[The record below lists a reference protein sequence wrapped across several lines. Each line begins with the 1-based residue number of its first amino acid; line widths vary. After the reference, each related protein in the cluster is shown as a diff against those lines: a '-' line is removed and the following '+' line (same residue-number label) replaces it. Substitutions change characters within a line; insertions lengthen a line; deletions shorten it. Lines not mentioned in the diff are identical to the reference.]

1 MAPES
6 APFARKLLEPTVI
19 PVWGNYFLGF
29 MAASVVAQLL
39 LITLSVARILPHLQL
54 FLKPAHLG
62 LFFYWGFAGL
72 GCLGFLALFWSAFR
86 RPRRIHL
93 AVLGLAAF
101 AVLLHGFLA
110 FALQLLLGASGPDS
124 GLARSVWGLLQPG
137 HATTFL
143 TLGLELLR
151 TVGGVAFPVYGRL
164 LRYLFLLDAA
174 AVAGLYLLLW
184 VQAGPERT
192 RQT

>member
-1 MAPES
+1 MVPE
-6 APFARKLLEPTVI
+6 PVARKLLEPAEL
-19 PVWGNYFLGF
+19 PVWGKYFLGF

-39 LITLSVARILPHLQL
+39 LITLSVARVLPHLRL

-62 LFFYWGFAGL
+62 LFLYWGFAGL

-86 RPRRIHL
+86 RLRRIHL

-110 FALQLLLGASGPDS
+110 FALQLLLGTPGSDS
-124 GLARSVWGLLQPG
+124 GLGRSVWGLLQPG
-137 HATTFL
+137 HATSFL
-143 TLGLELLR
+143 ILGLELLR
-151 TVGGVAFPVYGRL
+151 TVGGIHFPVFGRL
-164 LRYLFLLDAA
+164 LRVLFLLDAV

-184 VQAGPERT
+184 VQAGPERP
-192 RQT
+192 RQA